1 MRARLALRVSLVLLA
16 AAGSACASSAP
27 ARDGGRARRPDPDV
41 ITQAQLRDGRF
52 INVYEAVAALHSNWL
67 QTRGPDSFQTP
78 SQVWVYMDNVRLGGV
93 ETLRQ
98 IAPPS
103 IAYVRRYDGRA
114 ATSRWGLDHGQGV
127 IFLSTR
133 PDDVR

>member
-1 MRARLALRVSLVLLA
+1 MRARIALRLSFVLLA
-16 AAGSACASSAP
+16 AAACASSAP
-27 ARDGGRARRPDPDV
+27 ARDGVRARRPDPNV
-41 ITQAQLRDGRF
+41 ITQAQLLDGRF
-52 INVYEAVAALHSNWL
+52 ANVYEAVAALHSNWL